1 MTVAHARLALDWHA
15 IGCRGV
21 EVGPLNHGVW
31 IAKMAVVM
39 LLVRTLIIH
48 VPSFSMVGLT
58 LCKCGGIVGPVAAV
72 GSVLGSDGCA
82 HLVGRVG

>member
-21 EVGPLNHGVW
+21 EVGPLNHGVGV
-31 IAKMAVVM
+31 AKMAVVM

-48 VPSFSMVGLT
+48 VPSFGMVGLA
-58 LCKCGGIVGPVAAV
+58 LCKCGGTVGPVAAV
-72 GSVLGSDGCA
+72 GSVLCSDGCT

>member
-39 LLVRTLIIH
+39 LLVRTLIIQ
-48 VPSFSMVGLT
+48 VPSFSMVGLA
-58 LCKCGGIVGPVAAV
+58 LCKCGGTVGPVAAV